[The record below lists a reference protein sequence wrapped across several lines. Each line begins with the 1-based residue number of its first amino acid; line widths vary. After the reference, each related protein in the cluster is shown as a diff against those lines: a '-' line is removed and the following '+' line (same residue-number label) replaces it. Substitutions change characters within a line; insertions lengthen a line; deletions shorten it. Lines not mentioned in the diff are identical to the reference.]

1 MATIRNIVKRR
12 IESLFVFWWISS
24 RSWKSLHFKS
34 STLTDQKD
42 KNQEI
47 RDYNLNW
54 IIMDIFYILYDI
66 NYII

>member
-24 RSWKSLHFKS
+24 RSWKSLHFNIDR
-34 STLTDQKD
+34 TNQKD